1 MTSSLALRAFYLAV
15 NNPGSPIATGRL
27 PSAAAAV
34 LFSPA
39 CFTAFSNSTTC
50 KKDHGPPGENTGGP
64 C

>member
-1 MTSSLALRAFYLAV
+1 
-15 NNPGSPIATGRL
+15 
-27 PSAAAAV
+27 V